1 MSIVII
7 LFIQITNNKLLVL
20 IKANLFCY
28 SLFNKIYKYNFN
40 QINK

>member
-7 LFIQITNNKLLVL
+7 LFIQTTNNNQLVL
-20 IKANLFCY
+20 IQADLFCY